1 MKRGDS
7 LICKCLENQI
17 GNLLVNC
24 QIIDYEILVPN
35 TIPKTKII
43 LARYLNQR
51 FILDID
57 DLGKKQQSIT
67 NMFSANSEVLL
78 KIETLEQNF
87 ASLAEQNENL
97 LVHVEKVEAANKSLS
112 EEISALRDKDDEI
125 TASFSDL
132 RLRQEQFESK
142 HEEELSL
149 VKVTQTEL
157 NSSLANVSKEAA
169 EDRQLVDERL
179 ASISLES
186 EKLEEK
192 VKSGLDA
199 LSGDVEKFH
208 SAKTDL
214 EKRLEAD
221 EERIEALENAGPAM
235 TKSLVGQLE
244 ERMTELQG
252 NTNNTLKTL
261 EERMNTADVEINDV
275 KEEQRSDKAEAGKMT
290 LIQESIAEQ
299 LTELDRK
306 TKESWKTLEDGVAGR
321 HQELQE
327 LAVKVEVHEGRLN
340 QLETDCQGLTSQVR
354 A

>member
-1 MKRGDS
+1 M
-7 LICKCLENQI
+7 
-17 GNLLVNC
+17 
-24 QIIDYEILVPN
+24 
-35 TIPKTKII
+35 
-43 LARYLNQR
+43 
-51 FILDID
+51 
-57 DLGKKQQSIT
+57 
-67 NMFSANSEVLL
+67 
-78 KIETLEQNF
+78 
-87 ASLAEQNENL
+87 
-97 LVHVEKVEAANKSLS
+97 
-112 EEISALRDKDDEI
+112 
-125 TASFSDL
+125 
-132 RLRQEQFESK
+132 RQ
-142 HEEELSL
+142 
-149 VKVTQTEL
+149 
-157 NSSLANVSKEAA
+157 
-169 EDRQLVDERL
+169 
-179 ASISLES
+179 
-186 EKLEEK
+186 
-192 VKSGLDA
+192 
-199 LSGDVEKFH
+199 FH

-275 KEEQRSDKAEAGKMT
+275 KEEQRSDKAEAGKMN
-290 LIQESIAEQ
+290 LIRESIAEQ